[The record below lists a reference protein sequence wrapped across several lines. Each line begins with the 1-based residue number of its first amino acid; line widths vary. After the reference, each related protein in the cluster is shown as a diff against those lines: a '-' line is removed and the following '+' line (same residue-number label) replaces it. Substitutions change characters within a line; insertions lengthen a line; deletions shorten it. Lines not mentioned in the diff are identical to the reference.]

1 MKRKKYRIKSKFRF
15 TIFIAVLVVGAAF
28 VSGTLLGFND
38 ASSLSE
44 EPAEP
49 AYITVEVCDGD
60 TLWRL
65 ADEYGPRS
73 ADRRQV
79 VYEICKVNNVD
90 SGKIYP
96 GQSLLIP
103 EEI

>member
-15 TIFIAVLVVGAAF
+15 TVFIAVLVVSAAF

-44 EPAEP
+44 KSAEP
-49 AYITVEVCDGD
+49 AYITVEVCAGD
-60 TLWRL
+60 TLWQL
-65 ADEYGPRS
+65 ADEYGPKS

-79 VYEICKVNNVD
+79 VYEICKVNDVET
-90 SGKIYP
+90 GTIYP

>member
-1 MKRKKYRIKSKFRF
+1 MFV
-15 TIFIAVLVVGAAF
+15 AALVVCTAF
-28 VSGTLLGFND
+28 ISGTLLGLND

-44 EPAEP
+44 EPS
-49 AYITVEVCDGD
+49 YITVQVCDGD
-60 TLWRL
+60 TLWQI
-65 ADEYGPRS
+65 AGQYGSGS

-79 VYEICKVNNVD
+79 VYEICKLNHVQAD
-90 SGKIYP
+90 EIYP